1 MILSRR
7 SLLVSIALHCSLVLG
22 GYFLYQRI
30 QHPVVVMDHQSE
42 PGVRLTSRAVQ
53 VEREPAPPSGLRPP
67 ALESPGRA
75 SEEASPGNDLTPIL
89 PQTKS
94 GSSPTISL
102 NSMVRPAYPTAKAPK
117 TQSERAVPTFAPS
130 RPPQSD
136 VATPEPTLDWGLS
149 SPAAKPPETEPKSKV
164 TRRARPLTQP
174 EFNLSARFP
183 DLDSVQV
190 KAKFEVSEDG
200 SFEPTLLT
208 STGDPTADVVI
219 LGKLLEF
226 EWLPA
231 MDKGVPVKDTRELDI
246 SLEG

>member
-7 SLLVSIALHCSLVLG
+7 SLLVSIALHCSLVMG
-22 GYFLYQRI
+22 GYFLYHRFQY
-30 QHPVVVMDHQSE
+30 PVVVMDHQPE
-42 PGVRLTSRAVQ
+42 IGVRLTSRSVQ
-53 VEREPAPPSGLRPP
+53 VEREPALPNGVRPA
-67 ALESPGRA
+67 ALESPGRV
-75 SEEASPGNDLTPIL
+75 SEKASPGDDFAPIL
-89 PQTKS
+89 PQTRS

-102 NSMVRPAYPTAKAPK
+102 NSMNRPAYPTAKAPR
-117 TQSERAVPTFAPS
+117 TQSVRTDPTSAPS
-130 RPPQSD
+130 PPPQRD
-136 VATPEPTLDWGLS
+136 VAAPGPVLDWGLS
-149 SPAAKPPETEPKSKV
+149 SSAAKPPETEPKSKV